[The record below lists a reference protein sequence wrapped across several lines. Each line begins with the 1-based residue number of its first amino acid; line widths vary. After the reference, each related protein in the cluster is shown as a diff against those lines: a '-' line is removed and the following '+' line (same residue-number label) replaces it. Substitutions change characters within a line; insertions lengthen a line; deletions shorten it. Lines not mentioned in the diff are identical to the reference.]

1 MPIWMIAAT
10 WAARLILI
18 ILVGLSIWSVAII
31 LDKIKKFKELKK
43 MNWEEQPIL
52 KKAHTLNLSQI
63 EHLFEAE
70 MPRLKKEWEQGLGI
84 LGTLGSSTPFIGLL
98 GTILGII
105 VAFGELSQ
113 GKADTNA
120 IMFALA
126 EALILTAFGLFVA
139 IPAVV
144 AFNYF
149 NRELKYVIDELNSKK
164 NELILKKE
172 K

>member
-1 MPIWMIAAT
+1 MIRFEGKDYST
-10 WAARLILI
+10 IDNRLMSLE
-18 ILVGLSIWSVAII
+18 LVKRGY
-31 LDKIKKFKELKK
+31 
-43 MNWEEQPIL
+43 
-52 KKAHTLNLSQI
+52 
-63 EHLFEAE
+63 
-70 MPRLKKEWEQGLGI
+70 
-84 LGTLGSSTPFIGLL
+84 
-98 GTILGII
+98 
-105 VAFGELSQ
+105 
-113 GKADTNA
+113 TNA

-149 NRELKYVIDELNSKK
+149 NRELKYVMNELNSKK